1 MQLTRTRRF
10 ASILEGEPLASQ
22 LSPQPVTHRLGD
34 RLLMLLL
41 PRRQQAAELDLEHGW
56 LLSIHGISASEPLA
70 GQWVQSG
77 SEQQLHLLSGD
88 LAPRGETDPGRAAAV
103 PVTRRLALGAV
114 VVGQGAVAPA
124 GRIHSSDLAGQ
135 VLI

>member
-1 MQLTRTRRF
+1 VL
-10 ASILEGEPLASQ
+10 
-22 LSPQPVTHRLGD
+22 V
-34 RLLMLLL
+34 L
-41 PRRQQAAELDLEHGW
+41 PRRQQAAELDLEQGW

-70 GQWVQSG
+70 GDWIQSG
-77 SEQQLHLLSGD
+77 SEQQLHLLSAD

-124 GRIHSSDLAGQ
+124 GRIHGGDLAGQ
-135 VLI
+135 VLITRPRRQLLHPDRHHFSSHLPEARDTRLRGHPGG